1 MEKIWYR
8 RSEWIWVLAATFR
21 KDATNVNSNRI
32 RSLQKWIWWVFRSPR
47 AVMPRSKP
55 SYEYQSQRTG
65 CSGQDSGLWS
75 RRLFQRFKIKFQ
87 LSFVVIF
94 SLPVVQFALRFF
106 YFKQKYSLSL
116 RIHTWAHGN
125 ASVSESLSFTENVPY
140 VEAHAQINCVRRCG
154 NRSNRWFP

>member
-1 MEKIWYR
+1 MIQKIRMDMSIGSNIQKR
-8 RSEWIWVLAATFR
+8 RYQCKLKQDQVIAKMNLMGIPISKSSYAKIETNRMNIKVSELLALAEILDCEVGDFF
-21 KDATNVNSNRI
+21 KDLKKN
-32 RSLQKWIWWVFRSPR
+32 FH
-47 AVMPRSKP
+47 
-55 SYEYQSQRTG
+55 
-65 CSGQDSGLWS
+65 
-75 RRLFQRFKIKFQ
+75 

-94 SLPVVQFALRFF
+94 SLSVVQFALQFF

-154 NRSNRWFP
+154 NRSNR